1 MTQDGFYWETLAF
14 SKIKYAA
21 TVVLKK
27 KNSLFSP
34 PFHIRMWED
43 EKKING
49 IVAFS
54 EFYLNIVTRCSKPL
68 SIEDQLKRTS
78 N

>member
-1 MTQDGFYWETLAF
+1 LVF
-14 SKIKYAA
+14 SKIKYPA

-34 PFHIRMWED
+34 PFHIWMWDE

-54 EFYLNIVTRCSKPL
+54 EIYLNIVTRCSKPL
-68 SIEDQLKRTS
+68 SVQDQLKL
-78 N
+78 NE